1 MNPILT
7 SLSPRQ
13 HECLRL
19 SWERLTSKEIALRLA
34 LSPRTVDS
42 YIAEAVEALGAADRR
57 EAARMVFGASPPAAA
72 AAVADPRN
80 DYGGE
85 PARVAAAAPTDHE
98 EPATTGQAVA
108 GSPETAPLPQGSA
121 ASPASFGRP
130 FATREHPR
138 NTLTPAATC
147 MWIGIIAIASL
158 VMLALTTSIGF
169 GLASIVADWRG
180 GHQTHH

>member
-19 SWERLTSKEIALRLA
+19 SWERLTSKEIALRLG

-57 EAARMVFGASPPAAA
+57 EAARMVFGASPPPATDAA
-72 AAVADPRN
+72 ADPRN

-85 PARVAAAAPTDHE
+85 PARVVALAPSDQD
-98 EPATTGQAVA
+98 EPAMTGQAAA
-108 GSPETAPLPQGSA
+108 GPLEPAPFPQGSA
-121 ASPASFGRP
+121 AAPVSIGRP

-138 NTLTPAATC
+138 NTLTPQATVL
-147 MWIGIIAIASL
+147 WIGIIAIASL